1 MRLRSLLDLD
11 LPPLVDAERL
21 LAELRDQRTWRLAGA
36 VVMMAL
42 AVAAVVAL
50 PQVWLVPAAGALAAL
65 ATAGIAFDRRRA
77 LLQVREAYRLEEV
90 SQAGSR
96 FATRERRTRL
106 AGWMRDIVGAAE
118 GREVRVAYTA
128 AALDERVLAR
138 KERLLRVAAALDGG
152 AEELHPA
159 GVAIVHRLL
168 TRPSVSPLFN
178 PMLEEQ
184 ILDDALHRV
193 EACTTE
199 EPVPGTGYSRS
210 QITP

>member
-21 LAELRDQRTWRLAGA
+21 LAELREQRTWRLAGA
-36 VVMMAL
+36 VVLMAL
-42 AVAAVVAL
+42 AVVAVVVL
-50 PQVWLVPAAGALAAL
+50 PQLWLVLAAGAIAAL
-65 ATAGIAFDRRRA
+65 ATAGIAFGRRQLLLEA

-106 AGWMRDIVGAAE
+106 AGWVRDIVGAAE
-118 GREVRVAYTA
+118 GREVRLAYTA

-138 KERLLRVAAALDGG
+138 KERLLRVAAALEDR
-152 AEELHPA
+152 EDELHPA

-168 TRPSVSPLFN
+168 TRPSTSPLFN
-178 PMLEEQ
+178 PQLEEQ

-193 EACTTE
+193 EACAVTRE
-199 EPVPGTGYSRS
+199 
-210 QITP
+210 

>member
-36 VVMMAL
+36 VALMAL
-42 AVAAVVAL
+42 AVVAVVAL
-50 PQVWLVPAAGALAAL
+50 PQVWLVPAAGAIAAL
-65 ATAGIAFDRRRA
+65 ATAAMAFDRRRS
-77 LLQVREAYRLEEV
+77 LLEGLVQVREAYRLEEV

-106 AGWMRDIVGAAE
+106 AGWMRDIIGAAE
-118 GREVRVAYTA
+118 GRDVRVPYTA
-128 AALDERVLAR
+128 AALDARVLAR
-138 KERLLRVAAALDGG
+138 KERLLAVAAALDGVD
-152 AEELHPA
+152 AELHPA

-168 TRPSVSPLFN
+168 TRPSISPLFN
-178 PMLEEQ
+178 PQLEEQ

-193 EACTTE
+193 EACTAHE
-199 EPVPGTGYSRS
+199 NALVSP
-210 QITP
+210 

>member
-11 LPPLVDAERL
+11 LPPLVDAERRL
-21 LAELRDQRTWRLAGA
+21 CDLRDQRRWRLAGA
-36 VVMMAL
+36 LVLTA
-42 AVAAVVAL
+42 AAVVAVVVL

-65 ATAGIAFDRRRA
+65 ALAGVAVGRRQSLLEA
-77 LLQVREAYRLEEV
+77 LLQVREAYRLQEV
-90 SQAGSR
+90 SEAGSR

-128 AALDERVLAR
+128 AALDQRVLAR
-138 KERLLRVAAALDGG
+138 KERLLRVAAALEDR
-152 AEELHPA
+152 EDRLHPA

-178 PMLEEQ
+178 PQLEEQ
-184 ILDDALHRV
+184 TLDDALHRV
-193 EACTTE
+193 EACADGGRVFTASPE
-199 EPVPGTGYSRS
+199 
-210 QITP
+210 

>member
-21 LAELRDQRTWRLAGA
+21 LAELRDQRTWRLIGAAGL
-36 VVMMAL
+36 M
-42 AVAAVVAL
+42 AVAVLAVVAL
-50 PQVWLVPAAGALAAL
+50 PQVSLVPAAGALAAL
-65 ATAGIAFDRRRA
+65 GMAGIAFGRRRSLLEA
-77 LLQVREAYRLEEV
+77 LLQVRDAYRLEEV
-90 SQAGSR
+90 SRAGSR

-106 AGWMRDIVGAAE
+106 ARWVRDIIGAAE
-118 GREVRVAYTA
+118 GRDVRVAYTA

-152 AEELHPA
+152 DEELHPA

-178 PMLEEQ
+178 PLLEEQ

-193 EACTTE
+193 EACTGDSPHAGT
-199 EPVPGTGYSRS
+199 VPT
-210 QITP
+210 IV

>member
-21 LAELRDQRTWRLAGA
+21 LGELRDQRTWRLAGA

-65 ATAGIAFDRRRA
+65 ATAGIAFDRRRTLLEA

-90 SQAGSR
+90 SEAGTR

-128 AALDERVLAR
+128 AALDARVLAR
-138 KERLLRVAAALDGG
+138 KERLLRVAAALDGRDD
-152 AEELHPA
+152 ALHPA

-168 TRPSVSPLFN
+168 TRPSISPLFN
-178 PMLEEQ
+178 PQLEER

-193 EACTTE
+193 EACTADE
-199 EPVPGTGYSRS
+199 NALAQV
-210 QITP
+210 